1 MATAKAKPERNE
13 RVRPALRAALR
24 VQAAFPDSW
33 ALLNATPEEIERV
46 AEGYPAEEVSD
57 LETLLE
63 ALHYLY
69 FFTAAGMAERLGQG
83 PVWLEEEDA
92 ATGARSERWETEEE
106 KQQTEERWD
115 KAFDEGAET
124 VMRLL
129 GKYGLLPQ
137 LCLQRG
143 KDGAELD
150 LKWGEPRG
158 TLFPVL
164 QSRIST
170 LFADLLDARPVT
182 VFVCEN
188 CGKIGPAE
196 RTRKRFCDAACR
208 TAAYRKRRDSA

>member
-1 MATAKAKPERNE
+1 MSLATVKPQLKR
-13 RVRPALRAALR
+13 RAQ

-63 ALHYLY
+63 ALYYLY
-69 FFTAAGMAERLGQG
+69 FFTAAGMAKHLGEA
-83 PVWLEEEDA
+83 PVWREEENA
-92 ATGARSERWETEEE
+92 VSGARSERWETEEE
-106 KQQTEERWD
+106 KQQTEKRWD
-115 KAFDEGAET
+115 KAFEDGAET

-129 GKYGLLPQ
+129 GKYGLLPE

-143 KDGAELD
+143 KDGAELE

-158 TLFPVL
+158 TLFSVL
-164 QSRIST
+164 QSRLNT
-170 LFADLLDARPVT
+170 LFADLLDARPAT

-208 TAAYRKRRDSA
+208 TAAYRKRRNSA